1 MNAWLIEKMADGD
14 EDADKQDDMKMPN
27 HDNLEMEVENADEIQ
42 ELNDIVEH
50 CSQEYLS
57 LNNTLDQLDSCLDTL
72 EQRNNGLYAQL
83 KDLLDSTR
91 NARHELQMLSSGT
104 ALPSD
109 EPENWWEI
117 LVNDEFGV
125 IFNIPD

>member
-27 HDNLEMEVENADEIQ
+27 HDDIEVDVENADEIQ

-109 EPENWWEI
+109 EPEN
-117 LVNDEFGV
+117 
-125 IFNIPD
+125 